1 MGSQRVR
8 HTERLNNIPKAPQ
21 PLSLPALLQV
31 KPLLEP
37 YKAPR
42 TGAAKTSLPLL
53 RGRALGPA
61 PEEALGGTGRR
72 DIGVRCVL
80 ELAVLKPPLGGPKPH
95 SHGERS
101 RRGVRAGLALQLLSL
116 LLQQPGEGREQW
128 EAGWA
133 KGDTGVGRGIAGL
146 RPAQASV
153 HSPSVLTAVSTG
165 DPGGAHH
172 HPLPPN
178 NPASGGPGC
187 FLTQSLSPFLLS
199 PAGHPLHLLPGA
211 QGWLQ
216 DEEAALTGDKA
227 GRPPPLGCPPAAR
240 SEAWSR
246 AG

>member
-1 MGSQRVR
+1 M
-8 HTERLNNIPKAPQ
+8 PKAPR
-21 PLSLPALLQV
+21 PLSPPALWQV

-37 YKAPR
+37 YKAPW

-53 RGRALGPA
+53 CSRALGPA
-61 PEEALGGTGRR
+61 PEEALGGAGRR

-95 SHGERS
+95 SHGECG

-128 EAGWA
+128 EAGQA
-133 KGDTGVGRGIAGL
+133 KAGTGVGKGIAGL
-146 RPAQASV
+146 RPAWASV

-172 HPLPPN
+172 HPLPN
-178 NPASGGPGC
+178 NPAPGGAGC
-187 FLTQSLSPFLLS
+187 FLTRSLSPFLLS

-240 SEAWSR
+240 SEAWSH